1 VDVEQIAEGLWR
13 WTARHPEWRPDA
25 DWPPDVGCVYYEGP
39 DAVVLVDPLVP
50 TESDERER
58 FLTALDRD
66 VKRAG
71 RPLAIVITVHWH
83 QRSADE
89 LAGRFGAEVWTAGAG
104 TDPPTG
110 VEVVLA
116 DRKDEVLVWIPEH
129 RVLVA
134 GDVLLGDDA
143 GGVRLCPESWL
154 PDGIGHAELRAVL
167 RPLLELPIK
176 SVLASHGEPVRSG
189 AARAL
194 AKALDAPTPSTG

>member
-1 VDVEQIAEGLWR
+1 
-13 WTARHPEWRPDA
+13 
-25 DWPPDVGCVYYEGP
+25 
-39 DAVVLVDPLVP
+39 
-50 TESDERER
+50 
-58 FLTALDRD
+58 
-66 VKRAG
+66 
-71 RPLAIVITVHWH
+71 
-83 QRSADE
+83 
-89 LAGRFGAEVWTAGAG
+89 
-104 TDPPTG
+104 
-110 VEVVLA
+110 VLA
-116 DRKDEVLVWIPEH
+116 HRKDEVLVWIPEH